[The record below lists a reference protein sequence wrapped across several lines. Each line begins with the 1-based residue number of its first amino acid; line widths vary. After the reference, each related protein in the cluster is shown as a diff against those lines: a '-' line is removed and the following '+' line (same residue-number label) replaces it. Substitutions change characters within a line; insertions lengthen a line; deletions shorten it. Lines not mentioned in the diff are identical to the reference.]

1 METGEANLR
10 AVAPANPIGLVT
22 PMKAA
27 SLPELMKPAIGSI
40 SCFIERGPG
49 GAPAQWAK
57 AKLVRYADDFVV
69 LARYQGSRLI

>member
-1 METGEANLR
+1 
-10 AVAPANPIGLVT
+10 
-22 PMKAA
+22 MKAA